1 MASIETLIE
10 QVRAVLIQTEDSKPR
25 HEIYNHFVN
34 EAKANN
40 LSEDDFYKKVLKAA
54 HKSIDWKFI
63 EEQKQHKERE
73 KKEKEEKEKAIELEL
88 EELKKHIQHA
98 PKFIDRLVKTAFD
111 DNVVER
117 KELISIFERA
127 DRLSQDTY
135 ELAERISGLL
145 EEKNFKAY
153 PKANYDLP
161 SLRQTLCSA
170 DWHSEERYL
179 KLTTPPPPPPEPFP
193 WKMLITAV
201 LLIGLVGGSATYIF
215 YLKPKWRDEAAPRYY
230 VFAQNVTLR
239 SSPIAGVDHNKL
251 ESLNYGAELI
261 TYDKGVEWYNV
272 KSNGK
277 EGYISAAYALDSADF
292 YLLNS
297 IFGDTESKG
306 AIESSKC
313 RKALLNYFKNKNYVG
328 KMDDALQ
335 RQLWGSVDPSKEIW
349 QVFSKFKDIKPNSF
363 IYPRIVNSR
372 SKFTDFGVIIKN
384 PTSGN
389 RKFLLFSF
397 NDEEIP
403 YLVNEQDAPQ
413 FGDIKD
419 IRKFVKGGKIVYE
432 VKYTSY

>member
-1 MASIETLIE
+1 MGSIDVLIE
-10 QVRAVLIQTEDSKPR
+10 QVRAVLIETEDSKPK
-25 HEIYNHFVN
+25 HELYNQFIN
-34 EAKANN
+34 ECKSNELTEN
-40 LSEDDFYKKVLKAA
+40 DFYSKVLKVA
-54 HKSIDWKFI
+54 HKSIDWNFI
-63 EEQKQHKERE
+63 EEQKQQKERE

-117 KELISIFERA
+117 KELISIFDKA

-135 ELAERISGLL
+135 ELAEKISSLL

-161 SLRQTLCSA
+161 SLRQTLCST
-170 DWHSEERYL
+170 DWHSEERYI

-193 WKMLITAV
+193 WKILLTAV
-201 LLIGLVGGSATYIF
+201 LLIGLVGGSATYFF

-261 TYDKGVEWYNV
+261 TYEKGVEWFTV
-272 KSNGK
+272 KANGK
-277 EGYISAAYALDSADF
+277 EGYVSAPYVLDSPDF

-297 IFGDTESKG
+297 IFGDSESKE

-313 RKALLNYFKNKNYVG
+313 RKALLSYFKNKNYIG

-335 RQLWGSVDPSKEIW
+335 RQLWGSVQFSKEVW
-349 QVFSKFKDIKPNSF
+349 QVFSKSKNVKPNTF
-363 IYPRIVNSR
+363 IYPRVVNPS
-372 SKFTDFGVIIKN
+372 SKFTDFGVLIKN
-384 PTSGN
+384 VKSGN
-389 RKFLLFSF
+389 RKFLLFAF
-397 NDEEIP
+397 RDDETP
-403 YLVNEQDAPQ
+403 YLVDEQPAQ
-413 FGDIKD
+413 SFGDIKD
-419 IRKFVKGGKIVYE
+419 VKKLYKGGQLVYE
-432 VKYTSY
+432 VKYTAF